1 MEKNLPYVSVGIIDD
16 NYNKRVLPFM
26 GRIDDGSLFKW
37 FITTIWRLASYAMLI
52 GGLYFIISNLMGDDN
67 YCDSTFVDGMTGG
80 AKVGAAIGLV
90 VGILI
95 SVVCAWFLY
104 SLTKKRTDQLNDAS
118 YNGLLHYV
126 SHELIPRSITLFGEL
141 FFTLVMYVSVLQ
153 LVAAL
158 DGHSAYAPLM
168 DYMGMFQSIMIPGMD
183 AINGLIP
190 NKIFGDF
197 DNMDVTLRI
206 AGMGIAGSFV
216 ILMFYY
222 ILKEVYLYGL
232 KIILA
237 LISFIPKFA
246 IPLSMRQSGN

>member
-1 MEKNLPYVSVGIIDD
+1 
-16 NYNKRVLPFM
+16 
-26 GRIDDGSLFKW
+26 
-37 FITTIWRLASYAMLI
+37 
-52 GGLYFIISNLMGDDN
+52 
-67 YCDSTFVDGMTGG
+67 
-80 AKVGAAIGLV
+80 
-90 VGILI
+90 
-95 SVVCAWFLY
+95 
-104 SLTKKRTDQLNDAS
+104 
-118 YNGLLHYV
+118 
-126 SHELIPRSITLFGEL
+126 
-141 FFTLVMYVSVLQ
+141 MYVSVLQ